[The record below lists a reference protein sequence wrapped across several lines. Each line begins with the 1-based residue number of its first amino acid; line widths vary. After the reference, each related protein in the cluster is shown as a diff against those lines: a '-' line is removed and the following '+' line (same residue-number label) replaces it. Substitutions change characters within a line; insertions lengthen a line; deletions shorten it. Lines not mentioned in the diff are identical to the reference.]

1 MLSDA
6 KRICLSAIESCLPDK
21 AVKEALRQKKL
32 TGDIYLVAVGK
43 ASFRMAIAACEML
56 AIKKGI
62 VISKYNHIPGKIDK
76 VETYEAG
83 HPVLDENS
91 LKATG
96 AVIEM
101 CSNLKET
108 DTVLFLLSGGASA
121 LFEKP
126 LVSLEELQD
135 ISDQMLKKGLSI
147 TEINTIRK
155 KLSTVKGGRFA
166 RLCEPA
172 KVCSIILS
180 DVLSDSLDVIGSGP
194 TADDT
199 TDGKDALKII
209 GKYHLDIRKET
220 LDLIADSRNVRVG
233 NCENTIIGSVK
244 ILVRN
249 AMKEAEKLGYKAV
262 LVDDGIDCEAKEAGD
277 LLYENILKHL
287 HDKEDIALIMG
298 GETTVKVKGKGLG
311 GRNQELVLSQAK
323 HISGLDNVLI
333 MSLGS
338 DGTDGPT
345 DAAGGYVDGNT
356 LKMLQNANIDID
368 EVLEDNDSYHA
379 LKAIGALIKTGP
391 TGTNVNDI
399 TIALISSSDS
409 PVIN

>member
-6 KRICLSAIESCLPDK
+6 KKICLSAIESCLPDR

-32 TGDIYLVAVGK
+32 EGDIYLVAVGK
-43 ASFRMAIAACEML
+43 ASFRMASAACEML
-56 AIKKGI
+56 AIRKGI

-101 CSNLKET
+101 CSDLKET

-135 ISDQMLKKGLSI
+135 ISGQMLKKGLSI
-147 TEINTIRK
+147 VEINTIRK
-155 KLSTVKGGRFA
+155 KLSMVKGGRFA

-209 GKYHLDIRKET
+209 EKYHLDIRKET
-220 LDLIADSRNVRVG
+220 LDLIAGSRNVKVG

-262 LVDDGIDCEAKEAGD
+262 LIDDGINCEAKDAGD

-323 HISGLDNVLI
+323 HLSGLDNVLI

-356 LKMLQNANIDID
+356 LKMLQDANIDID